1 MRDIPLQDIITA
13 HTDTAT
19 SNQLEEFLPLLRFL
33 LLRGSGP
40 VTPERLATALRCTP
54 AEVEALL
61 PSSGLVVGSDG
72 CIHMTPGPH
81 QIHADGETFS
91 GWCALDTLLFP
102 LLMGHAAH
110 VISTCPATGRQ
121 IRLTVTAQGIAELDP
136 ASAVVS
142 LRLPDAEMTASNAQ
156 ATVCAYGH
164 FFADREAA
172 STWPEL
178 HPEAVL
184 LSVEEAAHLARE
196 IANVSRRYAESAE
209 S

>member
-1 MRDIPLQDIITA
+1 MRDIPSQDIITA

-102 LLMGHAAH
+102 LLMGHAAQ

-121 IRLTVTAQGIAELDP
+121 IRL
-136 ASAVVS
+136 
-142 LRLPDAEMTASNAQ
+142 TASNAQ